1 MRVLNQMAQLILEDP
16 FITAKQLA
24 RQLGYAEEKSVYY
37 WVDKTMFQGLNG
49 FKRAVL
55 NGQYRVSSTV
65 ARDQK
70 ARYGRIPVIAGFRG
84 NGDPILS
91 GETVPI
97 IGASRT
103 QWLWRYSGPASG
115 PFLPLDSLA
124 LGPWIETDLDVHW
137 CLVHQPLFEKPI
149 IRLIFRQESFRWL
162 LDPTSMQMD
171 NESEPRYAILQMIR
185 AL

>member
-37 WVDKTMFQGLNG
+37 WVDKTMFHGLNG

-55 NGQYRVSSTV
+55 SGQYRVSSSP
-65 ARDQK
+65 ARDQRS
-70 ARYGRIPVIAGFRG
+70 RYGRVPVVAGFRS

-91 GETVPI
+91 GETLPI
-97 IGASRT
+97 TGASGA
-103 QWLWRYSGPASG
+103 QWLWRYPGPVSG
-115 PFLPLDSLA
+115 PFLPLDSLI
-124 LGPWIETDLDVHW
+124 LGPWGEEDQDVHW
-137 CLVHQPLFEKPI
+137 CLGYQPLFEKPL
-149 IRLIFRQESFRWL
+149 IRLVCRQDSSRWL
-162 LDPTSMQMD
+162 LDPTSMQVD
-171 NESEPRYAILQMIR
+171 HESQPRYIILQLIR